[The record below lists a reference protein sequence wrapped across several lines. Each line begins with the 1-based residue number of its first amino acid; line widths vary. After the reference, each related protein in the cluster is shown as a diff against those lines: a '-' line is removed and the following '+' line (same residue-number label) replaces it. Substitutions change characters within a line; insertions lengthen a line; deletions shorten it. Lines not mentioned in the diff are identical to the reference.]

1 MSPKLYR
8 TMTEAVREL
17 KKRGFTANFVFL
29 DQAFRDVKTG
39 RTFKAEDLAIVE
51 YYRFEGVSDPDD
63 MSIVYAIESADG
75 THGIIADAFGVY
87 ANPQLGSFLNN
98 VRIRKDR

>member
-1 MSPKLYR
+1 MSAKLYR

-17 KKRGFTANFVFL
+17 KKIGFTANFQFR

-39 RTFKAEDLAIVE
+39 RTFKAEDLTIVE

-63 MSIVYAIESADG
+63 MSIVYAIESTDG
-75 THGIIADAFGVY
+75 TQGIIADAFGVY

-98 VRIRKDR
+98 VRIRKNR